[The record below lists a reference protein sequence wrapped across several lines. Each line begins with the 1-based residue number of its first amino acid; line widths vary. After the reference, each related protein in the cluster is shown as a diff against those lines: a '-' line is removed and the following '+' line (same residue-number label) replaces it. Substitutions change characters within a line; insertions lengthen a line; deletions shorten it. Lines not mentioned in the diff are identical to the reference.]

1 LDVGQIANLPHT
13 QHDPFLEELMREI
26 DWSLYVITGPV
37 AAPGRSVVDVVRAA
51 IRGGATVVQLRDK
64 RSSTRHLIEFG
75 RALLAVTRPAGVP
88 LIVNDR
94 LDVALAIEAEGLHV
108 GMDDMPVALARRL
121 VGPRLLLGY
130 SPDSVATALQGE
142 REGADYLGIGD
153 VYGTGSKPDAG
164 EPVGL
169 EGLAAAARA
178 VSIPVVAIGG
188 VTVDNTPAAIQAGAA
203 GVAVISAVMGA
214 KDPEAAA
221 RRLRQAVAVGR
232 HAIRVAQEV
241 QK

>member
-1 LDVGQIANLPHT
+1 MTEV
-13 QHDPFLEELMREI
+13 
-26 DWSLYVITGPV
+26 DWALTVITDRRTAGS
-37 AAPGRSVVDVVRAA
+37 RSILEVVRAA
-51 IRGGATVVQLRDK
+51 IRGGATVVQLREK
-64 RSSTRHLIEFG
+64 EATTRQMIELG
-75 RALLAVTRPAGVP
+75 RALHEITRAAGVP

-121 VGPRLLLGY
+121 LGPGRLLGY
-130 SPDSVATALQGE
+130 SPDSVAAARQGE

-188 VTVDNTPAAIQAGAA
+188 VTVDNTPAAIRAGAA
-203 GVAVISAVMGA
+203 GVAVISAVMGVS
-214 KDPEAAA
+214 DPGAAA
-221 RRLRQAVAVGR
+221 RRLRQAVRA
-232 HAIRVAQEV
+232 AQEV
-241 QK
+241 QE